1 MLLYAKNPNNTN
13 ATLPYGNPSG
23 RPPEE
28 STPTVIA
35 SQYERP
41 TSPTPLEGQCLAKKG
56 KRDLLLVDNGSDDMD
71 ADGVMLLSDDQNGDD
86 LAGSGDALKVGQSQL
101 HPEIPT
107 LGKATYASVV
117 DKESTHSDTKKSG
130 TKYVKEEVEC
140 EGLRNQTEEMRD
152 SNSAAHHTSH
162 SEGQDIKEIESFGP
176 WMFAFATLEISD
188 EVTVVTDMSKERSV
202 PRGADLG
209 TTKEHPS
216 VGGSSNGVTK
226 NTAYMASNLDKCSK
240 AAAVQTR
247 TAMVIPTVAGQSAK
261 AVEHVTGGLKGS
273 HTAVK
278 IMEPTVKAG
287 LKGNTLEGFH
297 PPVLVS
303 HSSDEET
310 MYDMSDEEAMTEV
323 EEVERLLAQ

>member
-130 TKYVKEEVEC
+130 TKYVKEEVEVLA
-140 EGLRNQTEEMRD
+140 EDVIIDKSEPIPSIRFSDRVHERIDRNM
-152 SNSAAHHTSH
+152 H
-162 SEGQDIKEIESFGP
+162 
-176 WMFAFATLEISD
+176 

>member
-176 WMFAFATLEISD
+176 WMVAKTHRRRPAVRNAAIDNT
-188 EVTVVTDMSKERSV
+188 RSL
-202 PRGADLG
+202 ADLG